1 MYQIQITFNV
11 NTSKPV
17 EYMDCQS
24 TLWRIGDIVQLFC
37 ITCSVFIVKVGEKV
51 LRVTVPLLVC
61 IAYNLNQ
68 REEGEGE
75 GGEGVEAKTSRYILL
90 IQYSMRGVIWGEGA
104 L

>member
-1 MYQIQITFNV
+1 MLISV
-11 NTSKPV
+11 NQLNIWTV
-17 EYMDCQS
+17 RVLY
-24 TLWRIGDIVQLFC
+24 GDIVQLFFMYN
-37 ITCSVFIVKVGEKV
+37 IDSLFIVKVGEKV

-68 REEGEGE
+68 GGEGE
-75 GGEGVEAKTSRYILL
+75 GGGGKGVEAKTSRYILL